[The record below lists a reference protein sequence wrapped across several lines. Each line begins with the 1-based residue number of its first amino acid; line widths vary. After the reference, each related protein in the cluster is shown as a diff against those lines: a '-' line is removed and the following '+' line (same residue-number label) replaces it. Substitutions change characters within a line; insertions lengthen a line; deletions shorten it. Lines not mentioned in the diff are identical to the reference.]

1 MADEV
6 PFAGNAD
13 LPAKFMRIDL
23 YFETMVL
30 AGDRMVPNEG
40 GIEP

>member
-13 LPAKFMRIDL
+13 LPAKFVRINS
-23 YFETMVL
+23 YFETTVL
-30 AGDRMVPNEG
+30 AGDRDG
-40 GIEP
+40 TKRRGY